1 MRDGHNLQ
9 TININR
15 MRTKFIFIIGVVC
28 LLTSCV
34 KEGFEDFTPTPTPG
48 KEVVFSANI
57 NGSSAA
63 TKTTYGEEQG
73 NKSPIYWVH
82 GNCVS
87 VYGSTCS
94 MNQAEYKV
102 STAKI
107 DESGNDTGTPATMQN
122 YASALRKTGAAGVQ
136 WGSEGTSDFY
146 AVYPSTSHGFSD
158 ILDAERNVIGATV
171 RTSISKEQKVK
182 FVLNGN
188 TWSGVHYDNDLDNPN
203 WKDAVMYACTVG
215 AKSTDEN
222 GNPAEVKLR
231 FKPFS
236 NVLRFNF
243 AGYEAVDANGDPN
256 IEWSSLVYVSK
267 ITLTAPNTKIA
278 GDFNLNIYKDL
289 DENGEETGTGTA
301 AAVNND
307 DIVGSGSSNSITV
320 IPNYLPLSNV
330 QNVVF
335 DIFTIPSD
343 AVMSKENP
351 WTVTLETTS
360 GIFTYK
366 LIPKIIVNDVPTQ
379 SDVKLKAGLI
389 HKVAIP
395 ELKIKKAFEIP
406 ANNWIRYIPRN
417 TYLSEISMPGAW
429 YATNSDYQGSVTL
442 ETMYNQGIRAFNIDC
457 RMTAPKDSWNEKSAF
472 IVGTYYELKSNPTYV
487 LQCAGSETLEGI
499 NVLGGTYVSS
509 VATGLTVE
517 SQLEAISKEIKENEF
532 VMVVLTIAEKP
543 KDLSGILSG
552 NSKTFGN
559 NVNPSNVMA
568 AIKSI
573 LDSKGSSLKV
583 FGYRDKDKGKVLNS
597 NTTVNDVLGSM
608 IIKINVNVDQ
618 DVLKSEDG
626 IVTSGV
632 DLSSYGMSNVL
643 LCEGSMAS
651 EQKYTASGDA
661 SSYPNVVLGSFTDM
675 NEADLYWGSKITD
688 PGMTYYYHQA
698 QLTTS
703 STTASSGST
712 TPSLYDRQQA
722 IDKIID
728 QSKSIYSRNLHNA
741 LFQLG
746 LGGYIES
753 NGENRKIVAE
763 TLNQYVLEKVKAK
776 LATTPSPIGM
786 VLMNFCTDATYK
798 GPELTKAILEMNHKF
813 TLNSDPDVEEWPD
826 GNPFVSDGSS
836 STNVPVA
843 SVSSDDTVINGGN
856 AF

>member
-48 KEVVFSANI
+48 KEVIFSANI
-57 NGSSAA
+57 NGNTS
-63 TKTTYGEEQG
+63 TKTTYGEEV
-73 NKSPIYWVH
+73 NNASPIYWVH
-82 GNCVS
+82 GNLVS

-94 MNQAEYKV
+94 VNQAEYKV
-102 STAKI
+102 STTQI
-107 DESGNDTGTPATMQN
+107 DQNGNDIGDPATQQN

-146 AVYPSTSHGFSD
+146 AVYPSTSHGFTD
-158 ILDAERNVIGATV
+158 ILDAEGNVIGATV
-171 RTSISKEQKVK
+171 RTSISNEQKVK

-215 AKSTDEN
+215 AKSTDEK

-442 ETMYNQGIRAFNIDC
+442 GSMYSQGIRAFNIDC
-457 RMTAPKDSWNEKSAF
+457 RMTASADSWEKKWY
-472 IVGTYYELKSNPTYV
+472 GYDLKNNPTYV
-487 LQCAGSETLEGI
+487 LQCAGSETLTGQ
-499 NVLGGTYVSS
+499 NVLGVVRVGN
-509 VATGLTVE
+509 VADGHTVE
-517 SQLEAISKEIKENEF
+517 SQLEAIASQIKDTEF
-532 VMVVLTIAEKP
+532 VMVILTIAEKP
-543 KDLSGILSG
+543 KDLSGALSDV
-552 NSKTFGN
+552 SETFGN
-559 NVNPSNVMA
+559 NTNPANILA
-568 AIKSI
+568 AIKDI
-573 LDSKGSSLKV
+573 LSRKGSALKV
-583 FGYRDKDKGKVLNS
+583 FGYREQDKGKTLNA
-597 NTTVNDVLGSM
+597 NTTVSDVLNSM

-618 DVLKSEDG
+618 DVVKSEDG
-626 IVTSGV
+626 TITSGV
-632 DLSSYGMSNVL
+632 DLSSYGLSNVL
-643 LCEGSMAS
+643 ISEGSMAS
-651 EQKYTASGDA
+651 ETKYTAAGNNA
-661 SSYPNVVLGSFTDM
+661 SLYPNIVLGSFTDM
-675 NEADLYWGSKITD
+675 NTANMYWGSVKITN
-688 PGMTYYYHQA
+688 PEMTYYYHQA

-703 STTASSGST
+703 STTASSGTT
-712 TPSLYDRQQA
+712 TPSLYDREKA
-722 IDKIID
+722 IDKIIE
-728 QSKSIYSRNLHNA
+728 QSDAIYSRNLHNA

-746 LGGYIES
+746 IGGYISS
-753 NGENRKIVAE
+753 NGEDRATVAS
-763 TLNQYVLEKVKAK
+763 TLNKYVLDKVNAK

-786 VLMNFCTDATYK
+786 VLMNFCTNSTYK

-813 TLNSDPDVEEWPD
+813 TLNSDPNVEEWPD

>member
-1 MRDGHNLQ
+1 
-9 TININR
+9 

-136 WGSEGTSDFY
+136 WGDEGTSDFY
-146 AVYPSTSHGFSD
+146 AVYPSTSNRFSD
-158 ILDAERNVIGATV
+158 IKDSNGNIVGATV
-171 RTSISKEQKVK
+171 QTTISNEQKVK
-182 FVLNGN
+182 FVRNGN
-188 TWSGVHYDNDLDNPN
+188 TWSGLHYDTDLDNPN

-215 AKSTDEN
+215 ATSTDEN

-243 AGYEAVDANGDPN
+243 AGYEAVDASGNPN
-256 IEWSSLVYVSK
+256 VEWSSLVYVNK
-267 ITLTAPNTKIA
+267 IILQAPNTKIA
-278 GDFNLNIYKDL
+278 GDFKLNIYKDVNE
-289 DENGEETGTGTA
+289 DGEETGSGTA
-301 AAVNND
+301 AAVSND
-307 DIVGSGSSNSITV
+307 DIVGASSSNTITV

-335 DIFTIPSD
+335 DIFTIPSN
-343 AVMSKENP
+343 ATMPKENP

-360 GIFTYK
+360 GSFTYK
-366 LIPKIIVNDVPTQ
+366 LIPKKVVNEVLTQTDVIL
-379 SDVKLKAGLI
+379 SAGLI
-389 HKVAIP
+389 HKVTIP
-395 ELKIKKAFEIP
+395 ELKIKKSFEIP

-429 YATNSDYQGSVTL
+429 YATNPDYQGSVSLSNLYT
-442 ETMYNQGIRAFNIDC
+442 NGVRAFNIDC
-457 RMTAPKDSWNEKSAF
+457 RVSYDSVTKGSFSNTHTFSKTLTLVCSGTEKSSSGLGL
-472 IVGTYYELKSNPTYV
+472 VTKLTYTQGTAVKTKLEELIGLV
-487 LQCAGSETLEGI
+487 QETEYI
-499 NVLGGTYVSS
+499 
-509 VATGLTVE
+509 
-517 SQLEAISKEIKENEF
+517 
-532 VMVVLTIAEKP
+532 MVILTIAEKP
-543 KDLSGILSG
+543 KTHNYGTGDYEFGTVDPVTVLSYM
-552 NSKTFGN
+552 KTVIDELKKAHLHKDGT
-559 NVNPSNVMA
+559 
-568 AIKSI
+568 SI
-573 LDSKGSSLKV
+573 I
-583 FGYRDKDKGKVLNS
+583 YDKDIDS
-597 NTTVNDVLGSM
+597 STTVRDVLGHVVV
-608 IIKINVNVDQ
+608 KINANTTSTKFATYSSLPG
-618 DVLKSEDG
+618 VL
-626 IVTSGV
+626 I
-632 DLSSYGMSNVL
+632 SSA
-643 LCEGSMAS
+643 SMAS
-651 EQKYTASGDA
+651 NSDYIKGDIIG
-661 SSYPNVVLGSFTDM
+661 SNTIPNLFTQMQEGIMYNGNTVSDM
-675 NEADLYWGSKITD
+675 TFYF
-688 PGMTYYYHQA
+688 HQA
-698 QLTTS
+698 QETGSIQS
-703 STTASSGST
+703 SSSGSSI
-712 TPSLYDRQQA
+712 PSLYDRKLA
-722 IDKIID
+722 IDDVMAKCVN
-728 QSKSIYSRNLHNA
+728 IYKKNTHNA

-746 LGGYIES
+746 IGGYIPKGD
-753 NGENRKIVAE
+753 NDDGTNRSSEDRKTIASV
-763 TLNQYVLEKVKAK
+763 LNKHVYDGVTTK
-776 LATTPSPIGM
+776 LNTTPTPIGM
-786 VLMNFCTDATYK
+786 VLMNYCINDGSTSYY
-798 GPELTKAILEMNHKF
+798 GPELTKAVLEMNHKF

-826 GNPFVSDGSS
+826 GNPFVSDGGS